1 MNCSV
6 CVCLRKVFSLF
17 LLTVTNSTFTHFI
30 SHSFARKPALGNH
43 LALFGKSRLSS
54 NSSNQKS
61 CLREE
66 ELQSNVIQ
74 YARVNARNDE
84 AIPASAAR

>member
-1 MNCSV
+1 LQENLLWGITLR
-6 CVCLRKVFSLF
+6 CLENLDF
-17 LLTVTNSTFTHFI
+17 LQI
-30 SHSFARKPALGNH
+30 K
-43 LALFGKSRLSS
+43 
-54 NSSNQKS
+54 KS